1 MYNECY
7 FYPWKEQLWSFN
19 LRNNIYLGLKQG
31 RRSMVFCFDLSGWDL
46 PTHGASC
53 CVLYWCLW
61 RDELWMSKGAP
72 TWFETFWSY
81 GVKAIDYWTIFS
93 NNVFGKSKLKK
104 IIGIWRCSWYLLKS
118 SWGVRFNRVYIT
130 ISRAKMREML
140 IFEWILFAGNLNK
153 LQKLCLKGK
162 IIWVLNVVHIVEF
175 WKF

>member
-1 MYNECY
+1 M
-7 FYPWKEQLWSFN
+7 
-19 LRNNIYLGLKQG
+19 KQG

-130 ISRAKMREML
+130 ISRAKMREIL
-140 IFEWILFAGNLNK
+140 IFEWILLLEIRTNCKKIVWKEKLVESSMWFTFSNFESFNSENVKNK
-153 LQKLCLKGK
+153 EC
-162 IIWVLNVVHIVEF
+162 VHKWANHIGYTSD
-175 WKF
+175 